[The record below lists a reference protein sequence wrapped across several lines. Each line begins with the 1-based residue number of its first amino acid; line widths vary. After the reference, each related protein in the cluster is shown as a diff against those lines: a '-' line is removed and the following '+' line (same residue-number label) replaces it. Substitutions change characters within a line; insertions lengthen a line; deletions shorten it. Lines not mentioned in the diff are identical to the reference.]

1 MLSSLIQFACLC
13 LLFPKVAVSSKIAAM
28 HIGSDIFY
36 VSLSKAITITDGRPH
51 WLEKS
56 CL

>member
-36 VSLSKAITITDGRPH
+36 VSLSKAITITDGCPH